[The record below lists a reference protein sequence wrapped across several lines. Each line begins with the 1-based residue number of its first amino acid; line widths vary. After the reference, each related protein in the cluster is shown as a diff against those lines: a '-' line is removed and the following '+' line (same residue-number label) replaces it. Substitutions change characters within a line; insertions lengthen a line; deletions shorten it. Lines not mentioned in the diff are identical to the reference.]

1 MIIAIIIVIIVN
13 KTNVPTIIWVW
24 YVDHHEYSLIKY
36 LNVDWERKE
45 RNIQKFCSHCRVVN
59 FIWFFILLIID
70 LKILF
75 RRYLINWNNFIIYSI
90 LIHLKLIKNNFF
102 LINLQRFSRIEIKFS
117 KSLNIIE
124 TQNIKNNENDFEKII
139 YFLQTSKFEDLWIF
153 NWFYSKIFSNLWW
166 LNNSLYNLFD

>member
-1 MIIAIIIVIIVN
+1 
-13 KTNVPTIIWVW
+13 
-24 YVDHHEYSLIKY
+24 
-36 LNVDWERKE
+36 
-45 RNIQKFCSHCRVVN
+45 
-59 FIWFFILLIID
+59 LLIID

-124 TQNIKNNENDFEKII
+124 TQNIKNNENDFKKII

-166 LNNSLYNLFD
+166 LNNSLYNLFN